1 MNNSGPVDP
10 AQWFREM
17 VTQWETMANQFGG
30 EMSKTPEFNKAMHDM
45 NSAQMAVRQTVHET
59 MEKTLAAA
67 NMPSRAEIVDLGERL
82 NRIEETLHRIET
94 RLAVGGSSAAV
105 AEGAAA
111 FSARPK
117 PKRTKKPAAK

>member
-10 AQWFREM
+10 AQWFRDM

-30 EMSKTPEFNKAMHDM
+30 EMSKSPEFAKAMHDV
-45 NSAQMAVRQTVHET
+45 NSAQLAVRQTVHET

-67 NMPSRAEIVDLGERL
+67 NIPSRSEIVDLGERL
-82 NRIEETLHRIET
+82 SRIEETLHRIET
-94 RLAVGGSSAAV
+94 KLAVGG
-105 AEGAAA
+105 AAA
-111 FSARPK
+111 ADGNVAPTAARPK